1 MYKIKEIPLTERPRE
16 RLKHYGSESLS
27 DSELLSIIL
36 KTGTKDKNVLELA
49 FDVLKKYPLS
59 EITNATLP
67 SLIKINGIGEVKALE
82 ILTVLEL
89 GKRIYK
95 KEKKNLQSL
104 SNSMDI
110 YLATRYLFS
119 NQNQE
124 LLYALYFNTKQ
135 ELLNIK
141 LLFKGTVNESVVHPR
156 ELFKEAYNL
165 SASYIICLHNH
176 PSNDTTPS
184 NADITFT
191 DNIIKTGLIHGIKVV
206 DHIIVGEN
214 NYYSFYERKKTY
226 IKEEIC

>member
-1 MYKIKEIPLTERPRE
+1 MYKIKEIPQTERPRE
-16 RLKHYGSESLS
+16 RLKYYGPESLS

-49 FDVLKKYPLS
+49 FDVLKQYPLS

-82 ILTVLEL
+82 ILTILEL

-95 KEKKNLQSL
+95 KEKKHLKSL

-110 YLATRYLFS
+110 YQATRYLFS

-124 LLYALYFNTKQ
+124 HLYALYFNTKQ
-135 ELLNIK
+135 ELLDTK
-141 LLFKGTVNESVVHPR
+141 LLFKGTVNESAVHPR
-156 ELFKEAYNL
+156 ELFKQAYQL
-165 SASYIICLHNH
+165 SASYIVCLHNH

-214 NYYSFYERKKTY
+214 NYYSFYEQKKTY

>member
-1 MYKIKEIPLTERPRE
+1 MEEN
-16 RLKHYGSESLS
+16 LKNK
-27 DSELLSIIL
+27 LL
-36 KTGTKDKNVLELA
+36 N
-49 FDVLKKYPLS
+49 
-59 EITNATLP
+59 
-67 SLIKINGIGEVKALE
+67 
-82 ILTVLEL
+82 
-89 GKRIYK
+89 K
-95 KEKKNLQSL
+95 KENGWKNI
-104 SNSMDI
+104 D
-110 YLATRYLFS
+110 T
-119 NQNQE
+119 
-124 LLYALYFNTKQ
+124 
-135 ELLNIK
+135 
-141 LLFKGTVNESVVHPR
+141 R